1 MKKTVIILLLLSGFL
16 ACKKS
21 DDKNPKSDPY
31 QCTACI
37 DAPEAKAEYDA
48 SSAGVYKGILVGS
61 SGTIAWYLYNT
72 GTEVKALVSFDG
84 KSGTLTCPDL
94 GSWVPGQPVSSALF
108 TGTINNEQISA
119 TFSVGANGQNPQVT
133 VLIPGH
139 DVHIAIYKESS
150 STLIKSFEGTYSGDD
165 NGIFNMVF
173 KGADFTIITDGGG
186 DPVSGT
192 LVNGSIHLEF
202 SGTTVTGSMQGND
215 EISGTWENA
224 DNAESG
230 TWVAHRTL

>member
-1 MKKTVIILLLLSGFL
+1 MKKTILILSILAGFI
-16 ACKKS
+16 ACNKS
-21 DDKNPKSDPY
+21 DDNNPKDDPY
-31 QCTACI
+31 QCTTCI
-37 DAPEAKAEYDA
+37 NAPEARAEYDG

-61 SGTIAWYLYNT
+61 SGTIALYLYNT
-72 GTEVKALVSFDG
+72 GTEVRALVSFDG
-84 KSGTLTCPDL
+84 QSGTLACSTL
-94 GSWVPGQPVSSALF
+94 SNWAPGQTISSALF

-119 TFSVGANGQNPQVT
+119 TFSVDANGQNPRVT

-139 DVHIAIYKESS
+139 DVHVALYKESS

-173 KGADFTIITDGGG
+173 SGNDFTIITEGGG

-192 LVNGSIHLEF
+192 LVNGAIHLEF
-202 SGTTVTGSMQGND
+202 NGTTVDGAMDGND
-215 EISGTWENA
+215 AISGSWQETGGGK
-224 DNAESG
+224 SG